1 MSTSLINLPRLCR
14 LIRYGIA
21 VLLIATLVAHFW
33 VWFSLG
39 DVHFGVL
46 TFFIHS
52 GDLDAKALSAMS
64 TAERALTILISLP
77 ALFFL
82 MLALFRLFKLMR
94 YFENREF
101 FIMPSIRLLKG
112 FCGAIFLYV
121 LFSMVEPVLR
131 ILVFTLVSSVQEQA
145 LVLHLTDSFDELLLC
160 GMFYVVARI
169 MEEGRRIA
177 EENSEFI

>member
-1 MSTSLINLPRLCR
+1 
-14 LIRYGIA
+14 
-21 VLLIATLVAHFW
+21 
-33 VWFSLG
+33 
-39 DVHFGVL
+39 
-46 TFFIHS
+46 
-52 GDLDAKALSAMS
+52 
-64 TAERALTILISLP
+64 
-77 ALFFL
+77 
-82 MLALFRLFKLMR
+82 
-94 YFENREF
+94 
-101 FIMPSIRLLKG
+101 LKG

-131 ILVFTLVSSVQEQA
+131 ILVFTLVSSVQEQS